1 MKTHMNLKRVPWQSL
16 KTRLTLFTLAIFLA
30 GVWALSFY
38 ATRLLKSD
46 MEKLLGEQQ
55 FQTVSLVAT
64 QIHEE
69 LQVRQDWLVQI
80 AQKID
85 APMVADP
92 AALQDYLDQ
101 RMVLL
106 QMFNGG
112 VFATGVDGTAI
123 ADVPLS
129 TGRIGTNYMDRDF
142 VSVALKEGKTQI
154 GRPVMGKKMGAPVIG
169 IVTPLRNSTGQVIGT
184 LVGSINLGKPNFL
197 DKITQ
202 SHYGKTGGYLLT
214 APQHRLIVTASE
226 KSRIMQTL
234 PPAGVNSMLDRYM
247 QGFEGYGISV
257 NSRGVEEL
265 TAAKGIPVTGWFM
278 GAVVPTAEA
287 FAPVYAMQQRMLLA
301 TFLLTL
307 LTGAL
312 IWWVLKRQLTPLV
325 ATADAMATLAD
336 SGKIPQPLSSTD
348 KGEIGLLVAAF
359 NRILEKSVQ
368 REASLKASES
378 FKDVVLNT
386 LDAEIAVVDRTGV
399 ILAVNA
405 RWQQFAVANSLEP
418 GEPAQHTGVGSNYL
432 AVCSVDADVQS
443 DGGLT
448 ARAGLQAVLDGRL
461 PSFSCEYPCDS
472 PTQQRWFAMMAM
484 PLGEAGRGGAVI
496 THTDISPR
504 KQSEKAMQRMQTM
517 MERTESMA
525 HLASFQWEVDTNTV
539 TWSPEMFRLFGRDP
553 ALGVPNLEGQAQLY
567 TPSSTQ
573 TLYAAVDK
581 ALADG
586 TPYDL
591 ELTAVQTDGQQRK
604 VFAKGFPERNGS
616 ARVVRIY
623 GLVQDITER
632 KSKEE
637 KIRLAANVFSHAREG
652 ITIAN
657 ADGIIIDVNEA
668 FTRITGYS
676 REEVIGQ
683 NPRILQSGRQDP
695 AFYEAMWRDL
705 TGPGH
710 WSSEIWNKRKN
721 GEVYAE
727 LLTIS
732 AVRDAQGHTQN
743 YVALFS
749 DITGIKEQQ
758 SQLEHIA
765 HFDALTNLPNR
776 RMLDDRLSQ
785 AIATSRRSGHYGAL
799 MFLDLDNFKPLNDQ
813 HGHAVGDLLLV
824 EVARRLSAC
833 VREVDTVART
843 GGDEFVVALCEL
855 ETDKAKSSEMA
866 AGVAEKIRLSLA
878 LPYWLTVAKPGQGA
892 VTIEH
897 HCSASIGV
905 VLFMGHED
913 SQTDLMKRADAAMY
927 RAKAAGRNVVRFYE

>member
-1 MKTHMNLKRVPWQSL
+1 MVITFFAP
-16 KTRLTLFTLAIFLA
+16 
-30 GVWALSFY
+30 
-38 ATRLLKSD
+38 
-46 MEKLLGEQQ
+46 
-55 FQTVSLVAT
+55 
-64 QIHEE
+64 
-69 LQVRQDWLVQI
+69 
-80 AQKID
+80 AQK
-85 APMVADP
+85 
-92 AALQDYLDQ
+92 
-101 RMVLL
+101 
-106 QMFNGG
+106 
-112 VFATGVDGTAI
+112 
-123 ADVPLS
+123 
-129 TGRIGTNYMDRDF
+129 TGRASKTPGSILGRHNLYKW
-142 VSVALKEGKTQI
+142 VSFRSAPTGKTLI
-154 GRPVMGKKMGAPVIG
+154 GRPSMGKRLGAPIFS
-169 IVTPLRNSTGQVIGT
+169 IVTPLRDGAGQVIGT
-184 LVGSINLGKPNFL
+184 LVGTINLGQPNFL
-197 DKITQ
+197 DKITD

-214 APQHRLIVTASE
+214 APQYRLIVTASE
-226 KSRIMQTL
+226 KNRIMQAL
-234 PPAGVNSMLDRYM
+234 PPVGVNTMLDRYM
-247 QGFEGYGISV
+247 QGYEGYGISV

-265 TAAKGIPVTGWFM
+265 TAAKGIPVAGWFM

-287 FAPVYAMQQRMLLA
+287 FAPVVAMQQRMLLA
-301 TFLLTL
+301 TLLLTL

-312 IWWVLKRQLTPLV
+312 IWWVLKRQLAPLL
-325 ATADAMATLAD
+325 ATAGAMTALAD
-336 SGKIPQPLSSTD
+336 SKQIPQPLAETHH
-348 KGEIGLLVAAF
+348 GEIGLLVAGF

-378 FKDVVLNT
+378 FKDVVLNS

-405 RWQQFAVANSLEP
+405 RWQQFAVANSLVP
-418 GEPAQHTGVGSNYL
+418 GEPAQHTGVGTNYL
-432 AVCSVDADVQS
+432 AVCGVGADGDT
-443 DGGLT
+443 DGVLT
-448 ARAGLQAVLDGRL
+448 AHAGLQAVLEGRL

-539 TWSPEMFRLFGRDP
+539 TWSPEMFRLLGRDP

-567 TPSSTQ
+567 TPASTQ
-573 TLYAAVDK
+573 ILFEAVSK
-581 ALADG
+581 AVADG

-591 ELTAVQTDGQQRK
+591 ELTAVRPDGERRH
-604 VFAKGFPERNGS
+604 VFARGFPERDGN

-632 KSKEE
+632 KRKEE
-637 KIRLAANVFSHAREG
+637 TIRLAASVFSHAREG

-657 ADGIIIDVNEA
+657 ADGIIIDINEA
-668 FTRITGYS
+668 FSRITGYS
-676 REEVIGQ
+676 REEAIGQ
-683 NPRILQSGRQDP
+683 NPRILQSGRHDK
-695 AFYEAMWRDL
+695 AFYETMWRDL

-710 WSSEIWNKRKN
+710 WSSEIWNQRKN

-732 AVRDAQGHTQN
+732 AVRDAQGNTQN

-758 SQLEHIA
+758 NQLEKIA

-776 RMLDDRLSQ
+776 RMLEDRLNQ
-785 AIATSRRSGHYGAL
+785 AMATSKRNGLFGAL
-799 MFLDLDNFKPLNDQ
+799 MFLDLDNFKPLNDT
-813 HGHAVGDLLLV
+813 HGHSVGDLLLV

-843 GGDEFVVALCEL
+843 GGDEFVVVLSEL
-855 ETDKAKSSEMA
+855 DADQAQSRELA

-878 LPYWLTVAKPGQGA
+878 APYRLTVAKPGQNETT
-892 VTIEH
+892 VEH
-897 HCSASIGV
+897 HCSVSIGV
-905 VLFMGHED
+905 VLFTNHAA
-913 SQTDLMKRADAAMY
+913 SQPDVVKWADAAMY
-927 RAKAAGRNVVRFYE
+927 QAKAAGRNVVRFYEPNRPVAHAN